1 MKTAPHNDD
10 AERALLGAILMNE
23 EAFDNVSQIVSASD
37 FYHPANGVIFTA
49 ISQMKQTTGFA
60 VDIITLTDYLSKN
73 GELEKAGGL
82 GYVSQLTESDAIYSN
97 AENYAR
103 IIKEDSIRRSI
114 IGLSSNLGDLATDPR
129 ENVYS
134 VLDHGETMLM
144 NLSKNGSVDAKSYFI
159 GNTVNDIIAR
169 IQSKLEGTFKEDTI
183 ETGFTYLDK
192 MTNGG
197 FRPEDYIV
205 LAARPSIGKTAF
217 AVSLCRNM
225 VANDVRVAFFSLEMP
240 ASAITVRLL
249 ANISRIATT
258 KIMNADFTG
267 GELARVMDAANRLYS
282 KNLFIVD
289 VPNISLGDLRAKARS
304 MKRDHDIQCIMID
317 YIGLI
322 DPGLDSRVPRHEV
335 IATVSKSLKQLAREL
350 KVPIVVLCQVSRDSE
365 EKTPIL
371 SNLRDSGSIEQD
383 ADLVMFLHRKRSL
396 SPEELEKNS
405 KDSEG
410 KPTLQSTK
418 VIIAKQR
425 NGETGEF
432 LVGYNRSITAFE
444 NVDNSTAVFFEPTP
458 PEKRKS

>member
-1 MKTAPHNDD
+1 
-10 AERALLGAILMNE
+10 MNE

-282 KNLFIVD
+282 KKLFIVD

>member
-282 KNLFIVD
+282 KKLFIVD

>member
-23 EAFDNVSQIVSASD
+23 EAFDNVSQIVDASD
-37 FYHPANGVIFTA
+37 FYHPANSVIFTA

-60 VDIITLTDYLSKN
+60 VDIITLIDYLSKN
-73 GELEKAGGL
+73 GDLEKAGGM
-82 GYVSQLTESDAIYSN
+82 GYVSQLTESDSIYSN

-114 IGLSSNLGDLATDPR
+114 LGLSSSLGELASDPR
-129 ENVYS
+129 ENVYT
-134 VLDHGETMLM
+134 VLDYGETMLM
-144 NLSKNGSVDAKSYFI
+144 NLSKNGAIDSKSYII
-159 GNTVNDIIAR
+159 GNTVNDIISR

-183 ETGFTYLDK
+183 ETGFVYLDR

-225 VANDVRVAFFSLEMP
+225 IANDVRVAFFSLEMP

-267 GELARVMDAANRLYS
+267 GELARVMDAANRLYT
-282 KNLFIVD
+282 KKLFIVD

-304 MKRDHDIQCIMID
+304 MKRDYDIQCIMID

-322 DPGLDSRVPRHEV
+322 DPGLDARVPRHEV

-383 ADLVMFLHRKRSL
+383 ADIVMFLHRKRSL
-396 SPEELEKNS
+396 TPEELEKNS
-405 KDSEG
+405 KDCEG
-410 KPTLQSTK
+410 KPTLQNTK

-458 PEKRKS
+458 PEKRK

>member
-169 IQSKLEGTFKEDTI
+169 IQSKLEGTFKEDTL
-183 ETGFTYLDK
+183 ESGYTYLDK
-192 MTNGG
+192 MPNGG
-197 FRPEDYIV
+197 FRPEDSIV
-205 LAARPSIGKTAF
+205 LAARPTIGKTAF

-282 KNLFIVD
+282 KKLFIVD